1 MNWTLQFAF
10 ATVGLLLT
18 TALGASELTGK
29 VVSVSDGDTLRV
41 LVEDQQ
47 IKIRLGGIDAPES
60 DQPFG
65 QASKRYLAKAV
76 AGQTVVV
83 EFEKKDRYGRVIGKV
98 LLDGTD
104 MNLRQVKAGY
114 AWWYEYYKRDQSGAD
129 QQAYAAAEQQAKDSG
144 IGLWSEPAPINPY
157 DWRQGKR
164 NLSQVTEGEPFQ
176 CGEKQYCKEMFNCAE
191 AKFHLASCGLTKLD
205 GDGDGM
211 PCESLCR

>member
-65 QASKRYLAKAV
+65 QASKRYLAEAV

-83 EFEKKDRYGRVIGKV
+83 EFEKKDRYGR
-98 LLDGTD
+98 
-104 MNLRQVKAGY
+104 
-114 AWWYEYYKRDQSGAD
+114 SH
-129 QQAYAAAEQQAKDSG
+129 
-144 IGLWSEPAPINPY
+144 
-157 DWRQGKR
+157 RQG
-164 NLSQVTEGEPFQ
+164 
-176 CGEKQYCKEMFNCAE
+176 
-191 AKFHLASCGLTKLD
+191 AS
-205 GDGDGM
+205 
-211 PCESLCR
+211 RRY

>member
-1 MNWTLQFAF
+1 MKQ
-10 ATVGLLLT
+10 LLIAMHWL
-18 TALGASELTGK
+18 ALALSTEASELAGK

-41 LVEDQQ
+41 LVDDQQ

-65 QASKRYLAKAV
+65 QASKRYLAEAV

-98 LLDGTD
+98 LLDGAD
-104 MNLRQVKAGY
+104 MNLRQVEAGY
-114 AWWYEYYKRDQSGAD
+114 AWWYEYYKRDQSETD
-129 QQAYAAAEQQAKDSG
+129 QRAYSAAEQQARGSRV
-144 IGLWSEPAPINPY
+144 GLWSESAPINPY

-164 NLSQVTEGEPFQ
+164 NLPKVTEGESFQ
-176 CGEKQYCKEMFNCAE
+176 CGDKQYCKQMSSCAE
-191 AKFHLASCGLTKLD
+191 AEFHLSSCGLTKLD
-205 GDGDGM
+205 GDGDGI

>member
-1 MNWTLQFAF
+1 MKLP
-10 ATVGLLLT
+10 LLLVLVFIPT
-18 TALGASELTGK
+18 VEAAQFTGK
-29 VVSVSDGDTLRV
+29 VMSVSDGDTLRV
-41 LVEDQQ
+41 LVDNQQ

-65 QASKRYLAKAV
+65 QASKRYLAEAV

-98 LLDGTD
+98 LLDGAD

-114 AWWYEYYKRDQSGAD
+114 AWWYEYYKRDQSEAD
-129 QQAYAAAEQQAKDSG
+129 QRAYSAAERQARDSG

-157 DWRQGKR
+157 GWRQGKR
-164 NLSQVTEGEPFQ
+164 NLPKVTEGESFQ
-176 CGEKQYCKEMFNCAE
+176 CGDKRYCKEMSSCAE
-191 AKFHLASCGLTKLD
+191 AEFHLASCGLTKLD
-205 GDGDGM
+205 GDGDGA

>member
-1 MNWTLQFAF
+1 MKQLLI
-10 ATVGLLLT
+10 ATYCLVL
-18 TALGASELTGK
+18 ALSTQASELTGK

-41 LVEDQQ
+41 LVDDHQ

-60 DQPFG
+60 NQPFG
-65 QASKRYLAKAV
+65 QASKRYLAEAV

-98 LLDGTD
+98 LLDGAD
-104 MNLRQVKAGY
+104 MNLRQVEAGY
-114 AWWYEYYKRDQSGAD
+114 AWWYEYYKRDQSEAD
-129 QQAYAAAEQQAKDSG
+129 QQAYAAAEQQARGSRV
-144 IGLWSEPAPINPY
+144 GLWSEPAPINPY

-164 NLSQVTEGEPFQ
+164 GSVSATDAESFQ
-176 CGEKQYCKEMFNCAE
+176 CGEKRYCNEMSSCAE

-205 GDGDGM
+205 GDGDGT